1 MTERKDDTSLHEFVC
16 TPERRKRVY
25 RAAAERLQRFA
36 DANPDVRHDADTPE
50 INSAIES
57 INEALLLFMQ
67 GKCERERVS
76 AAFDRYEKALLD
88 SVAGSVRV
96 CAYSKVS
103 DTQVR

>member
-1 MTERKDDTSLHEFVC
+1 MTERKDDPRLHVIVC

-57 INEALLLFMQ
+57 INEALMSFM
-67 GKCERERVS
+67 GGECERERVS
-76 AAFDRYEKALLD
+76 VAFDRYEQALLN
-88 SVAGSVRV
+88 SVAGSVR
-96 CAYSKVS
+96 A
-103 DTQVR
+103 

>member
-1 MTERKDDTSLHEFVC
+1 MTERKDDPPLHVIVC

-67 GKCERERVS
+67 GECERERVS
-76 AAFDRYEKALLD
+76 AAFDRYEQALLD
-88 SVAGSVRV
+88 SVAGSVRA

-103 DTQVR
+103 DMQVR

>member
-1 MTERKDDTSLHEFVC
+1 MIERKDDAHPHVVVC

-25 RAAAERLQRFA
+25 AAAAERLQRFA
-36 DANPDVRHDADTPE
+36 DAHPQVRHDADTPE

-57 INEALLLFMQ
+57 INEALLLFME

-76 AAFDRYEKALLD
+76 AAFDLYEQALLD
-88 SVAGSVRV
+88 SVAGSVRA

-103 DTQVR
+103 DIQVR

>member
-1 MTERKDDTSLHEFVC
+1 MIERKDDAHPHVVVC

-36 DANPDVRHDADTPE
+36 DAHPQVRHDAETPE

-57 INEALLLFMQ
+57 INEALLLFME

-76 AAFDRYEKALLD
+76 AAFDLYEQALLE
-88 SVAGSVRV
+88 SVAGSIRA
-96 CAYSKVS
+96 CAHSKVS
-103 DTQVR
+103 DMQVR